1 MAASTSLNNSG
12 IITIVAVIVLV
23 FSSIVMFSRANKFD
37 VKGKVRMQPLNQH
50 SLV

>member
-1 MAASTSLNNSG
+1 MTASNNLNNWG

-23 FSSIVMFSRANKFD
+23 LSSIVMFSRANKFD
-37 VKGKVRMQPLNQH
+37 VKGKVRVQPLNQH